1 MSSNPEF
8 HRLFQR
14 QLKKYQIDP
23 EQLAP
28 NVKEF
33 LSSLNASYLHM
44 EENRLL
50 VERAMRLSS
59 EELEEKN
66 KRLHEESQKQQVLIE
81 SLKTSFKSLSPG
93 GEEINDDNLIHIAEQ
108 IKIAIKERK
117 KLEKDLVKAREVAE
131 ASLETRK
138 IFLANVSHEV
148 RTPLNAIIGMSGVLA
163 DSNLNEEQREY
174 LEAIRASSEGLLV
187 IINDILDLTK
197 MESGKLQLEQIPFS
211 IDHALKPVMRG
222 FGVKAQQ
229 KEIQLT
235 IERDVT
241 IPDYLK
247 GDPTRLVQVLS
258 NLISNSI
265 KFTNKGSV
273 KLIIRNKGNDRDNY
287 LIQFTIVDTGVG
299 IDESKIKAIFDEF
312 TQEDASISRRYGG
325 TGLGLPIAKNLVEI
339 MGGTLDVESIKDKG
353 SAFSFTIPL
362 VKTEKPAVTDVGVGV
377 EKDLS
382 GKKILLIEDNE
393 INRFLASTLL
403 KKWNASLSM
412 AINGIDAIPY
422 LQQEAYDV
430 ILMDL
435 QMPEEDGFQSTH
447 RIREILKL
455 KTPIIALTANA
466 LESERQAC
474 LRAGMNDY
482 LSKPYAPDDLY
493 SKIVKHLV
501 N

>member
-353 SAFSFTIPL
+353 SAFSFTMPL
-362 VKTEKPAVTDVGVGV
+362 VKTEKPTVTDVGVGV

-422 LQQEAYDV
+422 LQKEAYDV

>member
-1 MSSNPEF
+1 MSSTPEF

-14 QLKKYQIDP
+14 QLKKFNVDI
-23 EQLAP
+23 EELAP

-33 LSSLNASYLHM
+33 LSSLNSSYLHM

-81 SLKTSFKSLSPG
+81 SLKTSFKSLSTG

-108 IKIAIKERK
+108 IKVAIKERK
-117 KLEKDLVKAREVAE
+117 KIEKDLVKAREVAE

-138 IFLANVSHEV
+138 IFLANISHEV
-148 RTPLNAIIGMSGVLA
+148 RTPLNAILGMSGVLV
-163 DSNLNEEQREY
+163 DSNLNPEQREY

-197 MESGKLQLEQIPFS
+197 MESGKLKLEQIPFS

-229 KEIQLT
+229 KNIQLT

-265 KFTNKGSV
+265 KFTNEGSV
-273 KLIIRNKGNDRDNY
+273 KLIIRNKGNEKDNY
-287 LIQFTIVDTGVG
+287 LIQFTVVDTGVG
-299 IDESKIKAIFDEF
+299 IDENKISAIFDEF

-339 MGGTLDVESIKDKG
+339 MGGTLDVESVKNKG
-353 SAFSFTIPL
+353 SAFSFTLSL
-362 VKTEKPAVTDVGVGV
+362 VKTEKPTVSDIGIGI

-403 KKWNASLSM
+403 KKWNATYSL
-412 AINGIDAIPY
+412 AVNGIDAIPY
-422 LQQEAYDV
+422 LQKENFDV

-435 QMPEEDGFQSTH
+435 QMPEEDGFQSTY
-447 RIREILKL
+447 RIRNTLNL

-474 LRAGMNDY
+474 LKAGMNDY

-493 SKIVKHLV
+493 SKIVKHIV

>member
-1 MSSNPEF
+1 MSNTTEL

-14 QLKKYQIDP
+14 QLKKFQVEYSTLPQNIQD
-23 EQLAP
+23 
-28 NVKEF
+28 F
-33 LSSLNASYLHM
+33 LFSLNQSYLHM
-44 EENRLL
+44 EDNRLL

-66 KRLHEESQKQQVLIE
+66 KRLNDESSKQQLLIE
-81 SLKTSFKSLSPG
+81 SLKTSFKSLSTA
-93 GEEINDDNLIHIAEQ
+93 GEEISDNNLLHIAEQ

-117 KLEKDLVKAREVAE
+117 KIEKDLVKAREIAE
-131 ASLETRK
+131 TSLETRK
-138 IFLANVSHEV
+138 IFLANISHEV
-148 RTPLNAIIGMSGVLA
+148 RTPLNAIIGMSGILA
-163 DSNLNEEQREY
+163 DSPLNDDQREY

-229 KEIQLT
+229 KNIQLT

-241 IPDYLK
+241 IPDYVK
-247 GDPTRLVQVLS
+247 GDPTRIVQVLS

-265 KFTNKGSV
+265 KFTHEGSV
-273 KLIIRNKGNDRDNY
+273 KLIIRNKGNERDQY
-287 LIQFTIVDTGVG
+287 LIQFTVVDTGVG
-299 IDESKIKAIFDEF
+299 IEDSKLSAIFDEF

-353 SAFSFTIPL
+353 SAFTFTIPL
-362 VKTEKPAVTDVGVGV
+362 TKTEKPIVRDLGFGAD
-377 EKDLS
+377 KDLT
-382 GKKILLIEDNE
+382 GKSVLLIEDNE

-403 KKWNASLSM
+403 KKWNASYTM
-412 AINGIDAIPY
+412 AVNGIDAIQY
-422 LQQEAYDV
+422 LEKKHFDV
-430 ILMDL
+430 VLMDL

-447 RIREILKL
+447 RIRSVLKL
-455 KTPIIALTANA
+455 NTPIIALTANA
-466 LESERQAC
+466 LESERISC
-474 LRAGMNDY
+474 LDAGMNDY
-482 LSKPYAPDDLY
+482 LSKPYSPDDLY
-493 SKIVKHLV
+493 SVILKNIVS
-501 N
+501 

>member
-422 LQQEAYDV
+422 LQKEAYDV

>member
-1 MSSNPEF
+1 MSDSPEL

-14 QLKKYQIDP
+14 QLKKYQIEYSALPKNIQD
-23 EQLAP
+23 
-28 NVKEF
+28 F
-33 LSSLNASYLHM
+33 LSSLNQSYLHM
-44 EENRLL
+44 EDNRLL

-66 KRLHEESQKQQVLIE
+66 KSLNEEYSKQQLLIE
-81 SLKTSFKSLSPG
+81 SLKTSFKSLSTA
-93 GEEINDDNLIHIAEQ
+93 GEEINDNNLLNIAEQ

-117 KLEKDLVKAREVAE
+117 KIEKDLVKAREIAE
-131 ASLETRK
+131 TSLETRK

-148 RTPLNAIIGMSGVLA
+148 RTPLNAIIGMSGILA
-163 DSNLNEEQREY
+163 DSPLNDDQREY

-229 KEIQLT
+229 KDIQLT

-241 IPDYLK
+241 IPDYVK
-247 GDPTRLVQVLS
+247 GDPTRIVQVLS

-265 KFTNKGSV
+265 KFTHKGSV
-273 KLIIRNKGNDRDNY
+273 KLVIRNKGNERDQY
-287 LIQFTIVDTGVG
+287 LIQFTVVDTGVG
-299 IDESKIKAIFDEF
+299 IEESKLNAIFDEF

-339 MGGTLDVESIKDKG
+339 MGGSLDVESIKDKG
-353 SAFSFTIPL
+353 SAFTFTIPL
-362 VKTEKPAVTDVGVGV
+362 IKAEKPVVHNLGIGAD
-377 EKDLS
+377 KDLS
-382 GKKILLIEDNE
+382 GKNILLIEDNE

-403 KKWNASLSM
+403 KKWNASYTM
-412 AINGIDAIPY
+412 AVNGIDAIQY
-422 LQQEAYDV
+422 LEKDHFDV
-430 ILMDL
+430 VLMDL

-447 RIREILKL
+447 RIRSIMKL
-455 KTPIIALTANA
+455 NTPIIALTANA
-466 LESERQAC
+466 LESERLSC
-474 LRAGMNDY
+474 LEAGMNDY
-482 LSKPYAPDDLY
+482 LSKPYTPDDLY
-493 SKIVKHLV
+493 NKILK
-501 N
+501 NIIS

>member
-1 MSSNPEF
+1 MSFTPEF

-14 QLKKYQIDP
+14 QLKKFHVEFDDLP
-23 EQLAP
+23 S
-28 NVKEF
+28 NVKE
-33 LSSLNASYLHM
+33 LLHSLNQSYLHM

-66 KRLHEESQKQQVLIE
+66 ARLFEESEKQQVLIE
-81 SLKTSFKSLSPG
+81 SLKTSFKSLSTG
-93 GEEINDDNLIHIAEQ
+93 GEEINNDNLLHIAEQ
-108 IKIAIKERK
+108 IKLAIKERK
-117 KLEKDLVKAREVAE
+117 KLEKDLVKAREIAE

-163 DSNLNEEQREY
+163 DSPLSEEQREY
-174 LEAIRASSEGLLV
+174 LEAIRSSSEGLLV

-211 IDHALKPVMRG
+211 IDHVLKPVMRG

-229 KEIQLT
+229 KNIHLT

-247 GDPTRLVQVLS
+247 GDPTRLIQILS

-265 KFTNKGSV
+265 KFTNEGSV
-273 KLIIRNKGNDRDNY
+273 KLIIRNKGNDKDNY
-287 LIQFTIVDTGVG
+287 LIQFAVVDTGVG
-299 IDESKIKAIFDEF
+299 IDESKLSAIFDEF
-312 TQEDASISRRYGG
+312 TQEDPSISRRYGG

-353 SAFSFTIPL
+353 SAFSFTLPL
-362 VKTEKPAVTDVGVGV
+362 LKAEKPVALDISLGAD
-377 EKDLS
+377 KDLT

-393 INRFLASTLL
+393 INRFLAMTLL
-403 KKWNASLSM
+403 KKWNASFTM
-412 AINGIDAIPY
+412 AFNGIDAVPY
-422 LQQEAYDV
+422 LESEQFDV

-435 QMPEEDGFQSTH
+435 QMPEEDGFQSTQ
-447 RIREILKL
+447 RIREVLKL
-455 KTPIIALTANA
+455 QTPIIALTANA

-474 LRAGMNDY
+474 LQAGMNDY
-482 LSKPYAPDDLY
+482 LSKPYSPDDLY
-493 SKIVKHLV
+493 SKIVKHILR
-501 N
+501 

>member
-14 QLKKYQIDP
+14 QLKKFNVDI
-23 EQLAP
+23 EELAP
-28 NVKEF
+28 NVREF
-33 LSSLNASYLHM
+33 LSSLNSSYLHM

-81 SLKTSFKSLSPG
+81 SLKTSFKSLSTG

-108 IKIAIKERK
+108 IKVAIKERK
-117 KLEKDLVKAREVAE
+117 KIEKDLVKAREVAE

-138 IFLANVSHEV
+138 IFLANISHEV

-163 DSNLNEEQREY
+163 DSDLNSEQLEY

-229 KEIQLT
+229 KNIQLT

-265 KFTNKGSV
+265 KFTNEGSV
-273 KLIIRNKGNDRDNY
+273 KLIIRNKGNEKDNY
-287 LIQFTIVDTGVG
+287 LIQFTVVDTGVG
-299 IDESKIKAIFDEF
+299 IDENKISAIFDEF

-339 MGGTLDVESIKDKG
+339 MGGTLDVESIKNKG
-353 SAFSFTIPL
+353 SAFSFTLSL
-362 VKTEKPAVTDVGVGV
+362 VKIEKPTVSDIGIGI

-403 KKWNASLSM
+403 KKWNATYSM
-412 AINGIDAIPY
+412 AVNGIDAIHY
-422 LQQEAYDV
+422 LQKENFDV

-447 RIREILKL
+447 RIRNTLNL

-474 LRAGMNDY
+474 LKAGMNDY

-493 SKIVKHLV
+493 SKIVKHIV